1 MLTTNLTVID
11 LFVLAG
17 IGEERDACG
26 SPFRRLAIFQAW
38 INHSAELHEHSVGS
52 AAPSVDGIE
61 VILRLGDVHV

>member
-26 SPFRRLAIFQAW
+26 SPFRTGDLA
-38 INHSAELHEHSVGS
+38 G
-52 AAPSVDGIE
+52 VD
-61 VILRLGDVHV
+61 